1 MGGSSSS
8 TTQRYIP
15 PESWWEE
22 YTKYVLLND
31 ALQGNYRQNY
41 YQNQADSIMGYGSN
55 NLSDQMSGYLSGNQ
69 GIGNWWEQY
78 GLTSNP
84 LSQYM
89 DIVNYIENNQH
100 GTSTP
105 LSILLTMNDRS
116 RDLYGTGNADARNRA
131 DVEGMSSIM
140 DSSWDPLGNL
150 MSEFETGIGA
160 KINNMLGGSIPVQ
173 SGWTAHDSERTAN
186 TPGLSGMA
194 RTAANYS
201 GELAGRAMTA
211 SQLNSML
218 DSYDGIT
225 GGGSQG
231 SRAYGTSEGDN
242 SGHTSERNSRE
253 ARTGGNG
260 GDGGD
265 EHSSDDG
272 GDEHSSDGEDTQDK
286 V

>member
-8 TTQRYIP
+8 TTERSIP

-55 NLSDQMSGYLSGNQ
+55 NLSDQMSGYLSENQ

-78 GLTSNP
+78 GMMTNP
-84 LSQYM
+84 LSPYM
-89 DIVNYIENNQH
+89 DIGNYIRKNPINKNPQ
-100 GTSTP
+100 GTST
-105 LSILLTMNDRS
+105 TTTGTT

-150 MSEFETGIGA
+150 MSKFETGIGA

-173 SGWTAHDSERTAN
+173 SGWTALDSERTAN

-201 GELAGRAMTA
+201 GDLSGRKMTA
-211 SQLNSML
+211 EQLASMLNS
-218 DSYDGIT
+218 YAGIT
-225 GGGSQG
+225 GGGSRG
-231 SRAYGTSEGDN
+231 SRAYGTSEGN
-242 SGHTSERNSRE
+242 GSGNTNERNSRE
-253 ARTGGNG
+253 ARTGG
-260 GDGGD
+260 DGG
-265 EHSSDDG
+265 DG
-272 GDEHSSDGEDTQDK
+272 GDEHSSDGEDSQDK
-286 V
+286 A

>member
-1 MGGSSSS
+1 MGGSSSQ
-8 TTQRYIP
+8 TTERSIP

-69 GIGNWWEQY
+69 GIGNWWDQY
-78 GLTSNP
+78 GMLNNP

-89 DIVNYIENNQH
+89 DIGNYIRNNQH
-100 GTSTP
+100 GTST
-105 LSILLTMNDRS
+105 TTTGTT
-116 RDLYGTGNADARNRA
+116 RDLYGTGNADARNAA
-131 DVEGMSSIM
+131 DVKSMNSIM

-150 MSEFETGIGA
+150 MSKFENGIGA
-160 KINNMLGGSIPVQ
+160 QINSLLGGSIPVNT
-173 SGWTAHDSERTAN
+173 GWTDLDSERTAN
-186 TPGLSGMA
+186 TAGLSGMA

-211 SQLNSML
+211 SQLASML
-218 DSYDGIT
+218 NSYAGIT
-225 GGGSQG
+225 GGGSRG

-265 EHSSDDG
+265 EHSSD
-272 GDEHSSDGEDTQDK
+272 GEGSQDK
-286 V
+286 A